1 MANEKTWMSMTAG
14 ILDIICGC
22 WQLLIAFALMLIGSL
37 FRLAVAAQIPP
48 YIAPFIWVTG
58 IPFAILGI
66 LSIVGGVFALS
77 RKVWGMALAGSITSL
92 FSPPLFWL
100 LGITAIVFTALSKN
114 EFE

>member
-1 MANEKTWMSMTAG
+1 MAKNETWMPMTAG

-22 WQLLIAFALMLIGSL
+22 WQLLIAFVLMLVGSF
-37 FRLAVAAQIPP
+37 FRLAAAAQIPP
-48 YIAPFIWVTG
+48 FIAPFIWVTG

-77 RKVWGMALAGSITSL
+77 RKAWGLALAGSITAL
-92 FSPPLFWL
+92 FAPPLFWL